1 MRKADINLGKG
12 KDLTD
17 HLASGSEMPEDL
29 VKNGKK
35 DEVNVI
41 SGMQIFNTPYQKV
54 EWAIKDMIPMR
65 KKTVAVGD
73 FEAGKSYLYLGAAL
87 SLASG
92 KPYYLGFEIPK
103 ARKVLYI
110 DLENGQDETLRRI
123 QKLTEG
129 HSFDQEV
136 CAENFRLVTKPG
148 DFSEVFPL
156 IEAQVIMQEPDVVI
170 IDNLY
175 QLSGANNISDAEKIK
190 PLLGQIEGLR
200 VASDSAIVLIHHFL
214 KNTQEQGLTEERMA
228 GSSVLNWWMEY
239 CTMLGKTNQS
249 FSLFRVGKSRM
260 GDKNPG
266 IYVIEFNDQ
275 VSGGIQIES
284 PGVVAADKVRGLV
297 IPEPKKL
304 KWQSSLDRMANE
316 FTTTEWLNVTGDNM
330 GESVAAVTAHRWL
343 KEMSQI
349 GMVKRVFHGKYKKT
363 SVKFIETDS

>member
-1 MRKADINLGKG
+1 MRKADIKLGEG

-17 HLASGSEMPEDL
+17 HLASKGEMPED
-29 VKNGKK
+29 VIKNGKG
-35 DEVNVI
+35 DDVNVI
-41 SGMQIFNTPYQKV
+41 SGMQIFTTPYQKV

-65 KKTVAVGD
+65 KKTVAPGD

-110 DLENGQDETLRRI
+110 DLENGKDETLRRI

-129 HSFDQEV
+129 HSIDQES
-136 CAENFRLVTKPG
+136 CAENFILVTKPG

-156 IEAQVIMQEPDVVI
+156 IEAQVIIQKPDVII

-175 QLSGANNISDAEKIK
+175 QLSGANNISDSEKIK
-190 PLLGQIEGLR
+190 PLLGKIEGLKTTSNAA
-200 VASDSAIVLIHHFL
+200 VVLIHHFL

-249 FSLFRVGKSRM
+249 FSLFCVGKSRM

-266 IYVIEFNDQ
+266 VYAIEFNDQ
-275 VSGGIQIES
+275 VSGGIRIES
-284 PGVVAADKVRGLV
+284 PGVVPADKVRGLV
-297 IPEPKKL
+297 IPERKKL
-304 KWQSSLDRMANE
+304 KWENSLDRMGNE
-316 FTTTEWLNVTGDNM
+316 FSTTEWLNVTGDTM

-343 KEMSQI
+343 KEMTQI
-349 GMVKRVFHGKYKKT
+349 GMIKRPAHGKYKKT
-363 SVKFIETDS
+363 SVKFIETDN